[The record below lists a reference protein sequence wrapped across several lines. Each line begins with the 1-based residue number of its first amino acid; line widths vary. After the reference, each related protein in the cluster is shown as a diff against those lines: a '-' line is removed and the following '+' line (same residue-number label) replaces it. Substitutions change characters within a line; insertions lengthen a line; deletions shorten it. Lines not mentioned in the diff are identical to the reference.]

1 MRNKKVIYILSFFL
15 VIGLLFLINQYQTR
29 TDQIIINKF
38 NYLFDIS
45 DTNNFSIHRIT
56 TKKVELHSG
65 NEFLEKNVTSSST
78 INGRISFDVESQT
91 FWMRTSESK
100 LHENDKLYH
109 THEELV
115 NFDMVGK
122 VISII
127 EKEPLSPQP
136 GLLLK
141 NEVPLSYDWNDK
153 TSIFYVDKYIKTK
166 FNWGSLNPFRGF
178 GDSYAR
184 VDNRISQGIAILN
197 LTIAQTVLTFKTDT
211 ENTNPRYTFQIGL
224 YKLPKKY
231 SVDKELFLVYI
242 DDTYLNK
249 KDKGLYL
256 IQSSD

>member
-1 MRNKKVIYILSFFL
+1 MRNKKVIYILSIFI
-15 VIGLLFLINQYQTR
+15 VIGLLFLIKEYHTRSNQ
-29 TDQIIINKF
+29 ISINKF

-45 DTNNFSIHRIT
+45 DTTNLSIHRIT
-56 TKKVELHSG
+56 SKKVELHSG
-65 NEFLEKNVTSSST
+65 NEFLDELGIQSGAIK
-78 INGRISFDVESQT
+78 GRIFYDIVSKT
-91 FWMRTSESK
+91 FWLNTSEYK
-100 LHENDKLYH
+100 LPDKDRLGY

-115 NFDMVGK
+115 NFDMAGK
-122 VISII
+122 VISSTKR
-127 EKEPLSPQP
+127 ENKSLHP

-141 NEVPLSYDWNDK
+141 NEVPLTYSWNDK

-166 FNWGSLNPFRGF
+166 FHWGSLNPFQGF
-178 GDSYAR
+178 GDSYAK

-211 ENTNPRYTFQIGL
+211 ENTGSGYTFRMGL
-224 YKLPKKY
+224 YKLPRKY
-231 SVDKELFLVYI
+231 SEDKELFLVYI